1 MRIVSKILFLS
12 TLIITISDSVSY
24 ASEPPSAAETAVL
37 LKGGES
43 LLRENV
49 QIVPSCGGHC
59 IAFIQ
64 NGKIGFALNSSNL
77 MVITPVQFEDVY
89 NEDFYESNNLAI
101 VKKDGKWGA
110 YNCSTFEIDV
120 PCIYDKLTPFRDGK
134 STAIL
139 NGETFT
145 IDTKGNRLD

>member
-1 MRIVSKILFLS
+1 MLLS
-12 TLIITISDSVSY
+12 IMVFNNVLY
-24 ASEPPSAAETAVL
+24 ATEPPSASETTMI

-43 LLRENV
+43 LLRDNV

-77 MVITPVQFEDVY
+77 MVVTPVEFDDAY
-89 NEDFYESNNLAI
+89 NENFYESNDLAI

-110 YNCSTFEIDV
+110 YNCSTFKVEV
-120 PCIYDKLTPFRDGK
+120 PCIYDKLTPFRNGK